1 MIISAA
7 IIAAALTL
15 SGTVRAQGQNPTT
28 PPANAP
34 TASDVQK
41 DRQQV
46 QQTSQEIRKDRQ
58 EVSKDAKEIREF
70 NAHRA
75 DVLKS
80 LAAKEKSESDVVKND
95 ASLTA
100 EQKKAKLAGIR
111 KSYRDQRREVGQKF
125 HAEKRQLKADVR
137 KERQEIR
144 EERQQLREER
154 GAMRRDAKQKH

>member
-28 PPANAP
+28 PPTNAP
-34 TASDVQK
+34 TTSDVQK

-46 QQTSQEIRKDRQ
+46 QQTRQEIRKDRK
-58 EVSKDAKEIREF
+58 ELSKDAKEMRDF

-75 DVLKS
+75 EALKS
-80 LAAKEKSESDVVKND
+80 LAAKEKSESDAVKAD
-95 ASLTA
+95 AGLTA
-100 EQKKAKLAGIR
+100 EQKKAKLADIR
-111 KSYRDQRREVGQKF
+111 KSYRDQRREVGQRF
-125 HAEKRQLKADVR
+125 HAEKHQLKTDVR

-144 EERQQLREER
+144 DERQQLREER
-154 GAMRRDAKQKH
+154 GDLRRDAKQKP